1 MKFLLRWLFTSLILA
16 SLLSM
21 TATSVEG
28 KIKPK
33 TLASVWQNY
42 SSIAV
47 DPAGTPHVVYQ
58 GADYHLYHAWFDGRH
73 WQHELVDASS
83 DCGWGNSIAIDVQ
96 GNLHVSYGAYRGL
109 GALKL
114 VYANFN
120 GNQWHITDLGVD
132 GSDSVLKLDQAGQ
145 PHIAY
150 GGGSTVQ
157 YAWHDSA
164 GWHFEDTGL
173 ASGPYR
179 HDFVLDS
186 DDHAHLA
193 FSRNY
198 DGYYYGTNKYGYWE
212 STLLDTGN
220 STPVAIGIDSHN
232 HPHVAAGVAG
242 SVSITQYDGTNWT
255 SELILD
261 PADTDNA
268 PIDGLALTIDGDDH
282 AHLLMAFYVGIEVS
296 VYAFDNGLDWVAG
309 VVDKKNAGFY
319 PSLTFDPNGVAYGTY
334 CTALKKDKSKAKWVR
349 IGLPDL
355 AGTWNGVTVT
365 EDGGGWNVAGTFAI
379 KNNGL
384 EKATK
389 NSVLLYVSDDAEFD
403 EGDTVLPVALKV
415 KSLKPEATV
424 NVPVDFQYN
433 TSLAGKYLI
442 AVIDPEML
450 TFDRNMA
457 DNIVTVLL
465 EP

>member
-1 MKFLLRWLFTSLILA
+1 MKTLMRWLFTPAILA
-16 SLLSM
+16 CLLSM
-21 TATSVEG
+21 TVTSVEG

-33 TLASVWQNY
+33 TLSSANQNY

-58 GADYHLYHAWFDGRH
+58 GTDYHLYHAWLDGGG

-83 DCGWGNSIAIDVQ
+83 DCGWGNSIAIDAQ
-96 GNLHVSYGAYRGL
+96 GNIHVSYGAYRGL
-109 GALKL
+109 GAQKL
-114 VYANFN
+114 IYANFN
-120 GNQWHITDLGVD
+120 GSQWLITDLGVD
-132 GSDSVLKLDQAGQ
+132 GSDTVLKLDQAGL

-150 GGGSTVQ
+150 GGGSTIQ
-157 YAWHDSA
+157 YARYDGAS
-164 GWHFEDTGL
+164 WHFEDTGL
-173 ASGPYR
+173 VSGPYR

-198 DGYYYGTNKYGYWE
+198 DGYYYGTNKYGNWE
-212 STLLDTGN
+212 STLLDAGN
-220 STPVAIGIDSHN
+220 STPVTIGVDSQN
-232 HPHVAAGVAG
+232 HPHVAAAVAG
-242 SVSITQYDGTNWT
+242 SAKYYTYDGTNWT
-255 SELILD
+255 SELIID
-261 PADTDNA
+261 PADTGNA
-268 PIDGLALTIDGDDH
+268 PVDGLALTLDGEDH
-282 AHLLMAFYVGIEVS
+282 AHLLMAFYAGKEVS

-319 PSLTFDPNGVAYGTY
+319 PSLTFDSNGVAYGTY
-334 CTALKKDKSKAKWVR
+334 CTALKKDKSKVKWVR
-349 IGLPDL
+349 IGLPDM

-365 EDGGGWNVAGTFAI
+365 EDGGGWNVTGMLAI

-384 EKATK
+384 EKAAK

-403 EGDTVLPVALKV
+403 ESDTVLPVALKV
-415 KSLKPEATV
+415 KSRKPDTTV
-424 NVPVDFQYN
+424 NVSVDFRYN

-442 AVIDPEML
+442 AVIDPEMV
-450 TFDRNMA
+450 TYDRNMNN
-457 DNIVTVLL
+457 NIVTVLV